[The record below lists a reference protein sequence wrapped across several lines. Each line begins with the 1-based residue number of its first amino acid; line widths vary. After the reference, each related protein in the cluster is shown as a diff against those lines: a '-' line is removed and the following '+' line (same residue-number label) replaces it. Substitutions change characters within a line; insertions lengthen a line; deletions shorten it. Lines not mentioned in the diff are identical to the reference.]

1 MLLVHKKYWEKI
13 KRDKQLMAASKV
25 EYKPSSPEGEYKE
38 LSV

>member
-1 MLLVHKKYWEKI
+1 VHKKYWEKI

-25 EYKPSSPEGEYKE
+25 EYRPTSLGEEYKK